1 MLNQRAIVSWQH
13 GAQFSQQGSSQN
25 IWNEQIIQVD
35 PPFNT
40 SYCAEKWDM
49 EWAEHVILIYA
60 RLRNKLY
67 NLPICCRR
75 KWRLSLFLHEAASEQ
90 GLAKRM
96 VCHHERNP
104 NSWQQ
109 PFNLL
114 AIE

>member
-1 MLNQRAIVSWQH
+1 MLVNATNSVIY
-13 GAQFSQQGSSQN
+13 
-25 IWNEQIIQVD
+25 
-35 PPFNT
+35 PFVAVENG
-40 SYCAEKWDM
+40 
-49 EWAEHVILIYA
+49 
-60 RLRNKLY
+60 
-67 NLPICCRR
+67 
-75 KWRLSLFLHEAASEQ
+75 RLSLFLHEAASEQ